1 MYPRSYWLRRIRQAW
16 QRRSVIWLK
25 GVRRVGKTVLAQS
38 LPDIEYFDCELPRV
52 RRNMAEPEA
61 FLRALR
67 GQAIVLD
74 EIHRLDNPAE
84 LLKIAADHFPD
95 THVLATGSSSLSASA
110 RFGDTLTGRKEEIW
124 LTPMVL
130 ADLADFGSADLDRR
144 LLRGGLPSFFL
155 AGELPERDFQE
166 WMDGYWS
173 KDILELFRLRER
185 HAFLRFVELMLLNSG
200 GMFEATRYARPCEV
214 SRTTIANY
222 LQVMEST
229 FVAHVIRPYAERR
242 RSEIVSAPKVYAF
255 DTGFVAYF
263 RGWQSLRPEDRGAL
277 WEHLVLNELQ
287 AHLPA
292 GARVA
297 YWRSKHGNEVDFV
310 VLRRGQPPA
319 AIECKWSHDR
329 FESRNLRVFRA
340 HYPEGEN
347 YLVAHDV
354 DRPIQRTYSGHAV
367 TVTGLSDLVE
377 QLAGQ
382 DASRGV
388 GLGA

>member
-1 MYPRSYWLRRIRQAW
+1 MYPRSYWTRQIQEAW

-25 GVRRVGKTVLAQS
+25 GVRRVGKTVLAQN

-52 RRNMAEPEA
+52 RRTMADPEA
-61 FLRALR
+61 FLRSLR
-67 GQAIVLD
+67 GRSIVLD
-74 EIHRLDNPAE
+74 EIHRLDNPSE

-95 THVLATGSSSLSASA
+95 TPVLATGSSSLSASA

-130 ADLADFGSADLDRR
+130 SDLADFGSTDLDRR
-144 LLRGGLPSFFL
+144 LLRGGLPFFFL
-155 AGELPERDFQE
+155 ADELPERDFQE

-185 HAFLRFVELMLLNSG
+185 HAFLRFVELVLLNSG

-222 LQVMEST
+222 LQVLEST
-229 FVAHVIRPYAERR
+229 FVAHVIRPFSERR

-263 RGWQSLRPEDRGAL
+263 RGWQSLRPEDRGTL

-292 GARVA
+292 GARIA

-329 FESRNLRVFRA
+329 FEGRHLRVFRT

-354 DRPIQRTYSGHAV
+354 DRPLESTYSGHPV
-367 TVTGLSDLVE
+367 TVTGLGDLVDH
-377 QLAGQ
+377 LAGTN
-382 DASRGV
+382 A
-388 GLGA
+388 